1 MRRREP
7 ALTRRGLLGVSA
19 ALLGTPLVR
28 AETAV
33 PSRPDVILSGGG
45 RRAVE
50 GFRFANYRGH
60 FPFWLPEWGDVLAGR
75 PLGCCA
81 MPAQGTLLDA
91 FTSAGYATAFAASP
105 VAGSRAKPHLIVVL
119 HAVDPDVAGNAILIS
134 LPPLRASSADGLV
147 IRMPGGTA
155 ASGSS
160 DVPMNPLDIA
170 PTVCG
175 LASVPGSPAFV
186 GRDYSALV
194 PGVSMTVTEGQG

>member
-1 MRRREP
+1 MPRREP
-7 ALTRRGLLGVSA
+7 VLTRRGLLAASA
-19 ALLGTPLVR
+19 ALLGTPSVR
-28 AETAV
+28 AEAAI

-60 FPFWLPEWGDVLAGR
+60 FPFWSPGWGDVLAGR
-75 PLGCCA
+75 PVGSGA
-81 MPAQGTLLDA
+81 VPAQGTLLDA
-91 FTSAGYATAFAASP
+91 FASAGYATAFAASP

-175 LASVPGSPAFV
+175 LAGVPGSPAFV